1 MHKTINL
8 IRHKSYDQALTS
20 EYDLAMFDPPFD
32 IWEQIKSV
40 PQARTYVCFTN
51 FQNRHHVTRLMGERP
66 RFEMIWHFKDGRWVS
81 HKMPR
86 HTHEHILI
94 YGDLKNEAYT
104 GEATNSQKPIKKG
117 RGSIGRDSNL
127 GDRVYVPRER
137 KMLNSVIEVPRNVN
151 NALGVWGKPEAL
163 VMPIM
168 EWLVCPGDSVWDGFA
183 GSGTFG
189 VCAARL
195 GAQYYGYEI
204 NAATCDAANAR
215 LSQESQK
222 LL

>member
-1 MHKTINL
+1 MIQN
-8 IRHKSYDQALTS
+8 KSYDQCLTGS
-20 EYDLAMFDPPFD
+20 YDVAMFDPPFD
-32 IWEQIKSV
+32 IWEDIKWK
-40 PQARTYVCFTN
+40 PEARTYVCFTN
-51 FQNRHHVTRLMGERP
+51 FQNRHHVTRLMGDRP
-66 RFEMIWHFKDGRWVS
+66 KFEMIWHFKDGRWVS

-104 GEATNSQKPIKKG
+104 GEATTSQEPMKKG
-117 RGSIGRDSNL
+117 KGSIGRDSNL

-137 KMLNSVIEVPRNVN
+137 KMLNSVIEVPRNVGK
-151 NALGVWGKPEAL
+151 ALGVWGKPEAL

-168 EWLVCPGDSVWDGFA
+168 EWLVNPGDSVWDGFA

-195 GAQYYGYEI
+195 GAHYFASEI
-204 NAATCDAANAR
+204 NSKTCETANSRIAAER
-215 LSQESQK
+215 QK
-222 LL
+222 LF